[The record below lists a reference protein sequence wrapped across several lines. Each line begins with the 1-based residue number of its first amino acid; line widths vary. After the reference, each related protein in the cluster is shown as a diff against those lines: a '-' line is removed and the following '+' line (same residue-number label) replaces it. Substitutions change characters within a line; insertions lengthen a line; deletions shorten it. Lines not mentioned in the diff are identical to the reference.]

1 MKARIFFATVLAATI
16 LFTSF
21 AFAEENKSLTK
32 ANTFDT
38 IELNRLIGLAS
49 DNDGLKVSCAFN
61 LGEMKSQKAVI
72 PLIAMLREGKTDE
85 ERIIAALS
93 LIKIGDK
100 QGVYMVSRAAKFNDS
115 GRVRY
120 ICEKF
125 YNGYLLEK
133 DNTVKETNT
142 VASMQKNQAGI

>member
-1 MKARIFFATVLAATI
+1 MKTRLLFAVVIVTTI
-16 LFTSF
+16 LFNPVLF
-21 AFAEENKSLTK
+21 AGENKSVPA
-32 ANTFDT
+32 ANTYEA

-49 DNDGLKVSCAFN
+49 DNEGLKVSCAFN

-72 PLIAMLREGKTDE
+72 PLIAMLRDGKTDE

-93 LIKIGDK
+93 LMKIRNA
-100 QGVYMVSRAAKFNDS
+100 QGVYMVSRAAKFNNNE
-115 GRVRY
+115 RVRY

-133 DNTVKETNT
+133 ENTKTT
-142 VASMQKNQAGI
+142 DAVASL

>member
-1 MKARIFFATVLAATI
+1 MKARILIAVVLVTTF
-16 LFTSF
+16 LFGSASF
-21 AFAEENKSLTK
+21 AERNKNLTQ
-32 ANTFDT
+32 ANTYEA

-61 LGEMKSQKAVI
+61 LGEMKSEKAVI
-72 PLIAMLREGKTDE
+72 PLIALLRDGKTDE

-93 LIKIGDK
+93 LMKIGDI

-125 YNGYLLEK
+125 YNGYLINKYQVE
-133 DNTVKETNT
+133 NSGNNT
-142 VASMQKNQAGI
+142 VAKL

>member
-1 MKARIFFATVLAATI
+1 MKERYFFTLVLATTF
-16 LFTSF
+16 LFASVSF
-21 AFAEENKSLTK
+21 AEGNKIVTQ
-32 ANTFDT
+32 ANTFET

-72 PLIAMLREGKTDE
+72 PLIAMLRDGKTDE

-93 LIKIGDK
+93 LMKIGDT

-125 YNGYLLEK
+125 YNGYLIDK
-133 DNTVKETNT
+133 DNSNKANNTT
-142 VASMQKNQAGI
+142 VASM

>member
-1 MKARIFFATVLAATI
+1 MKTRLLFPVILVATI
-16 LFTSF
+16 LFNSALF
-21 AFAEENKSLTK
+21 AGENKSLQV
-32 ANTFDT
+32 ANTYET

-49 DNDGLKVSCAFN
+49 DNEGLKVSCAFN

-72 PLIAMLREGKTDE
+72 PLMAMLRDGKSDE

-93 LIKIGDK
+93 LVKIGNA
-100 QGVYMVSRAAKFNDS
+100 QGVYMVSRAAKFNDN

-133 DNTVKETNT
+133 VNNKPADA
-142 VASMQKNQAGI
+142 VASL

>member
-1 MKARIFFATVLAATI
+1 MKARLLFAVVLATTI
-16 LFTSF
+16 LFSSVLI
-21 AFAEENKSLTK
+21 AGENKSIPV
-32 ANTFDT
+32 ANTYET

-49 DNDGLKVSCAFN
+49 DNEGLKVSCAFN

-72 PLIAMLREGKTDE
+72 PLIAMLRDGKTDE

-93 LIKIGDK
+93 LIKIGAA
-100 QGVYMVSRAAKFNDS
+100 QGVYMVSRAAKFNENS
-115 GRVRY
+115 HVRY

-133 DNTVKETNT
+133 EYSKTTDT
-142 VASMQKNQAGI
+142 VASL

>member
-1 MKARIFFATVLAATI
+1 MKARYFFALVLATTF
-16 LFTSF
+16 LFASVSF
-21 AFAEENKSLTK
+21 AEGNKTVTQ
-32 ANTFDT
+32 ANTFET

-72 PLIAMLREGKTDE
+72 PLIAMLRDGKTDE
-85 ERIIAALS
+85 GRIIAALS
-93 LIKIGDK
+93 LMKIGDT

-125 YNGYLLEK
+125 YNGYLIDK
-133 DNTVKETNT
+133 DNSNKVNNTT
-142 VASMQKNQAGI
+142 VASM